1 MLLVVVE
8 VDVFVFLP
16 VKVYKIVDVEV
27 LDRADDLEI
36 KLVDEED
43 LDKEEDLVDV
53 WVVVRVFVDVDVGDG
68 NHVPIG
74 LLDVVI
80 DLVEVFDIVDVAV
93 CTTPLSPITSK
104 QNIKNSLIIILSHG
118 FRLKWISQHPL
129 LTHYR

>member
-1 MLLVVVE
+1 LLLVVVE
-8 VDVFVFLP
+8 VAVFVFLP

-27 LDRADDLEI
+27 LDIADDLEI

-68 NHVPIG
+68 NHVPIE
-74 LLDVVI
+74 LFDTVI

-93 CTTPLSPITSK
+93 STTPPSPITSK

-118 FRLKWISQHPL
+118 FRLKWISQHPPHI
-129 LTHYR
+129 HYR